1 MRSNASLVLAIFLIP
16 LGVCAESIYR
26 WVDEQGQV
34 HYGDRP
40 PAGVRAETV
49 PPPLLPG
56 SGEAQRQLQD
66 YVRTLEVQDAEQA
79 RDAERQ
85 RASQALQVA
94 READCEASRVRR
106 ERLEKPRQ
114 LEYQPDGS
122 ARRLTEEERQARIT
136 DTEKRIADVCATK
149 P

>member
-1 MRSNASLVLAIFLIP
+1 MRPNASWVLAIFLIP
-16 LGVCAESIYR
+16 SGVCAEGIYR

-40 PAGVRAETV
+40 PAGVQVEVVLPTF
-49 PPPLLPG
+49 PPG

-66 YVRTLEVQDAEQA
+66 YVRTLEVQEAEQA
-79 RDAERQ
+79 KETERQ
-85 RASQALQVA
+85 NTSQALQAA
-94 READCEASRVRR
+94 RRADCEASRERR

-114 LEYQPDGS
+114 LEHQPDGS

-136 DTEKRIADVCATK
+136 DTEKRIADVCARK